1 MKKVFLVLALVV
13 GVAFTSCKRTNEEL
27 SKIDAPVDST
37 AVQVDSV
44 DVDSTSLDT
53 TAVK

>member
-1 MKKVFLVLALVV
+1 MKKLVLVLAVMALVAV
-13 GVAFTSCKRTNEEL
+13 GCKKVEPSARLTT
-27 SKIDAPVDST
+27 ADST

-44 DVDSTSLDT
+44 DVDSTTVDI

>member
-1 MKKVFLVLALVV
+1 MKKVFLALAIMALVTV
-13 GVAFTSCKRTNEEL
+13 SCKQTETTT
-27 SKIDAPVDST
+27 IIAVDST

>member
-1 MKKVFLVLALVV
+1 MKKVFLALAIMTALTVV
-13 GVAFTSCKRTNEEL
+13 SCKQANEEM

-37 AVQVDSV
+37 TVQVDSV
-44 DVDSTSLDT
+44 SIDSTSLDT